1 MDRTVHVV
9 GYVIVDPLQYHSND
23 LMETLSDKVAE
34 SQNLMR
40 TYAAEHYLESKKFS
54 KTEAEELSRSCVS
67 QRDIQVIIIL

>member
-1 MDRTVHVV
+1 
-9 GYVIVDPLQYHSND
+9 
-23 LMETLSDKVAE
+23 METLSDKVAE

-67 QRDIQVIIIL
+67 QRDIQVIIIIEMHVCMHIIQ